1 LYLAEKEILLSKIV
15 GLTLGLMKKLSSRK
29 PATIDVP
36 VLLGAIMD

>member
-1 LYLAEKEILLSKIV
+1 LYLAEKEILLSKI

-36 VLLGAIMD
+36 VLLGAIID